1 MCGRYVSPDE
11 AAIERAWH
19 IGRRNGNPFARR
31 FNVQPTTQVPILRL
45 DRESG
50 ELELALARW
59 GLIPHWWKDAKPPRL
74 TFNAR
79 SEEAA
84 TKPMW
89 RGPMRHAR
97 CLMPAE
103 GWYEWQALAVPDP
116 RTGEIK
122 VQKQPHFIRRSDG
135 KLVCFAALFSEW
147 TPAAGAPPRL
157 SCAILTRDAA
167 PSVHG
172 VHDRM
177 PVVMPDAA
185 FPQWLDRVIEKPEQV
200 AALIA
205 SAQTDFEHYPVSRRL
220 NTARDDAEDM
230 IRPL

>member
-19 IGRRNGNPFARR
+19 IGRHNSVPFPRR

-45 DRESG
+45 DRETG
-50 ELELALARW
+50 ELELTTARW

-74 TFNAR
+74 AFNAR

-84 TKPMW
+84 TRPMW
-89 RGPMRHAR
+89 REPMRHAR

-103 GWYEWQALAVPDP
+103 GWYEWQAVSVPDP
-116 RTGEIK
+116 TTGEIK
-122 VQKQPHFIRRSDG
+122 PQKQPHYIHRADA

-147 TPAAGAPPRL
+147 TPANGDTPRL
-157 SCAILTRDAA
+157 SCALLTRDAA
-167 PSVHG
+167 PSVRG

-177 PVVMPDAA
+177 PVVLPDSA
-185 FPQWLDRVIEKPEQV
+185 FPQWLDRDLAKTEEV
-200 AALIA
+200 AALVA
-205 SAQTDFEHYPVSRRL
+205 SAETVFEHYPVSRRL
-220 NTARDDAEDM
+220 NSAKDDDEDM
-230 IRPL
+230 IRPI